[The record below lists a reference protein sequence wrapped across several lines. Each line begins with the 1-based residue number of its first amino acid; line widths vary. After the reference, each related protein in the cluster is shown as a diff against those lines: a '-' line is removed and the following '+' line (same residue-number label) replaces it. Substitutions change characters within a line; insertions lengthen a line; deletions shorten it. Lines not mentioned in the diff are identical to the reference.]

1 MADSD
6 VSLKI
11 SYSVSVTG
19 SIKNKLNKEILNAVE
34 SDKGLRKEI
43 ARIFQQ
49 ANRRIQNVEK
59 TGLYSPA
66 VAALNKQGVK
76 GYSKFSMKNF
86 SSPSSWT
93 ALKEEYAKAVA
104 FLNQPTSTAT
114 GTRQYN
120 KALQQRYGLTD
131 EEYRL
136 LSDSFTGKLDS
147 LSESDY
153 VERYLMR
160 YKDFSGDFEAA
171 FKSSSSQME
180 EEAKQLE
187 NALQE
192 SIDTQSEEV
201 ATNLDAEIKALLE
214 GFSI

>member
-1 MADSD
+1 MPDSNI
-6 VSLKI
+6 KI
-11 SYSVSVTG
+11 GYTTSVTG
-19 SIKNKLNKEILNAVE
+19 SIKNKLNKDIINAVE

-43 ARIFQQ
+43 ARVFQQ
-49 ANRRIQNVEK
+49 ANRRIQNVQK

-76 GYSKFSMKNF
+76 GYSKFSMAKF
-86 SSPSSWT
+86 RSPESWT

-120 KALQQRYGLTD
+120 KAIQERYD
-131 EEYRL
+131 
-136 LSDSFTGKLDS
+136 LSDDEYKQLSDAFTGTLDS

-160 YKDFSGDFEAA
+160 YKDFSGDFEEA
-171 FKSSSSQME
+171 FKSSASQIE
-180 EEAKQLE
+180 SEAQAIQDALE
-187 NALQE
+187 E
-192 SIDTQSEEV
+192 SINTQSAQV
-201 ATNLDAEIKALLE
+201 ASNLDEEIRNLFE
-214 GFSI
+214 GFKI